1 VPRPLLTRF
10 VSTLSFKITH
20 FARRFLIPEQLYLDG
35 SKLEAEKAGDEINN
49 KGSRVICFFSVLNVV
64 GLGMIEA

>member
-1 VPRPLLTRF
+1 LEYIFLIRF
-10 VSTLSFKITH
+10 S
-20 FARRFLIPEQLYLDG
+20 IPEQLYLDG